1 MPLKTDISVP
11 NLLAVIVHKF
21 EHGNTK
27 RNGEAGDRLS
37 DRCSSA
43 SQLLSLLFPH
53 SRNVV
58 ALVPRVSGYMI
69 PYHSIRFNG
78 VILQDRLVSA
88 FFLILLDG
96 GLFEGGGAYT
106 RGGLIE
112 SMLTLR
118 KIIKR
123 PRLF

>member
-1 MPLKTDISVP
+1 MPLKTDVSVP
-11 NLLAVIVHKF
+11 NHLAVIVHKF

-88 FFLILLDG
+88 FFDTFGWGLIRGGG
-96 GLFEGGGAYT
+96 GLFEGGAY
-106 RGGLIE
+106 RINVD
-112 SMLTLR
+112 
-118 KIIKR
+118 IKKNY
-123 PRLF
+123 